1 MATGSN
7 PHIML
12 SSRFRWAGRVV
23 TLAAAFITLGNFA
36 NLLASPS
43 GQAYAAGPGAPLQL
57 PAPRVLAL
65 PSSTFPHGSHIRNGA
80 QSNAAADAT
89 TMLHTT
95 SLAGLGRLEGYHQTV
110 QWTAGQTKR
119 PWHPLTLHYSASIFP
134 SPAAA
139 DAAYSD
145 ARASLWEFG
154 HPVALPGYLGLA
166 FAVQEHSG
174 PTVYLVASSGPVEL
188 EMDLTYSASIN
199 PQLTRAALAQLGH
212 TGTIAIRRARQLATW
227 LVIPP
232 PSTGDGVP
240 PIYVAPVGTGPVV
253 KSPSLM
259 TLDQAPASLGAT
271 MGVGAFRTSNPRLS
285 TLAEP
290 YAAIAPS
297 TGLSRYA
304 QLESMDRFKELYGTT
319 SLFRTAHAAAIS
331 FALQTQTNQ
340 SHAWLHPVAM
350 QSYAGPG
357 GSLTRA
363 DRARTWGSAR
373 ESILLLLCQNVVIT
387 LATTAPRTFDLPVSA
402 GQIMAKVPSWLHA
415 RGTVIEDA
423 AGMPVHL
430 DGLNWYGAEQ
440 QDFLVGGLDYQPY
453 QTILQNISG
462 LGYNSIRVPF
472 SNQLVEQN
480 PVVSAHLG
488 ANPELVGMHALDIL
502 DRVIAYAGALG
513 LSIILDNHRSDA
525 GWSGQ
530 ENGLWYTPAYPEASF
545 DRDWMA
551 MAQRYAG
558 ASTVIGAD
566 LRNEPHGAASW
577 GDGNPAT
584 DWRAAA
590 GRVGSDVLRVNP
602 HLLVIVE
609 GVQFYGAAAGYWWGG
624 NLMGVASAPVILRF
638 ADGSNARSQLIYSAH
653 DYGKDNCA
661 AGCPWLN
668 NSTTYDSLAQ
678 TWDQYWGYIAADA
691 AQPYAA
697 PVWVGEFGTCNYS
710 ADCVVSTVPGSQGQW
725 FSSLIRYL
733 GERHLSWSYW
743 SANGTQSTGGARLY
757 GDLDWYG
764 FFSRD
769 WTGPDELIADA
780 LKTIQ
785 TDGAATPSGP
795 GPRRTRAGK

>member
-1 MATGSN
+1 
-7 PHIML
+7 ML
-12 SSRFRWAGRVV
+12 SAYLRRAGRVV
-23 TLAAAFITLGNFA
+23 TLAVALTTLGN
-36 NLLASPS
+36 LPKPLAPPS
-43 GQAYAAGPGAPLQL
+43 GTAYAAGPGAPLQL
-57 PAPRVLAL
+57 PAPKVLAL
-65 PSSTFPHGSHIRNGA
+65 PASTFPRGSHMKSGA
-80 QSNAAADAT
+80 QSNTAADAST
-89 TMLHTT
+89 LLHTT
-95 SLAGLGRLEGYHQTV
+95 SLTALGRVEGYHQMV
-110 QWTAGQTKR
+110 RWSAGQSGRQRR
-119 PWHPLTLHYSASIFP
+119 PVALQYGASIFS

-145 ARASLWEFG
+145 ARASLWELG
-154 HPVALPGYLGLA
+154 HPIALRGYAKPA
-166 FAVQEHSG
+166 FAVMEHG
-174 PTVYLVASSGPVEL
+174 GINVNLVAWSGPVEL
-188 EMDLTYSASIN
+188 EMSLTYGTSIGR
-199 PQLTRAALAQLGH
+199 QLTQVVLAQLGYA
-212 TGTIAIRRARQLATW
+212 GAIAIRRARQLATR
-227 LVIPP
+227 LVV
-232 PSTGDGVP
+232 PSSSVGDSVP
-240 PIYVAPVGTGPVV
+240 PVYVAPLSTGPVV

-259 TLDQAPASLGAT
+259 TLEQAQTPAGTTLGA
-271 MGVGAFRTSNPRLS
+271 GVFRAIGPRLS
-285 TLAEP
+285 ALAEP
-290 YAAIAPS
+290 YAAIAPPS
-297 TGLSRYA
+297 WLSRYV
-304 QLESMDRFKELYGTT
+304 QLGAIGRFNEFYSTT
-319 SLFRTAHAAAIS
+319 SLFRTAHAAAVS
-331 FALQTQTNQ
+331 FAGETQTNQ
-340 SHAWLHPVAM
+340 SHAWLHSVAM
-350 QSYAGPG
+350 QSYVGPG
-357 GSLTRA
+357 GWLARA
-363 DRARTWGSAR
+363 DGVHAWRSPQET
-373 ESILLLLCQNVVIT
+373 IFLLLCQNVVIT
-387 LATTAPRTFDLPVSA
+387 LATTAPRTFDLPVLA
-402 GQIMAKVPSWLHA
+402 GRIMAEIPSWLHA
-415 RGTVIEDA
+415 QGTTIEDA

-440 QDFLVGGLDYQPY
+440 QDFVVGGLDYQPY
-453 QTILQNISG
+453 QTILQRISG

-624 NLMGVASAPVILRF
+624 NLMGVAGAPVILRF

-691 AQPYAA
+691 ARPYAA

-785 TDGAATPSGP
+785 TDGATTPSGP

>member
-1 MATGSN
+1 
-7 PHIML
+7 ML

-23 TLAAAFITLGNFA
+23 TLAAALATLGNFA
-36 NLLASPS
+36 SPLGPS
-43 GQAYAAGPGAPLQL
+43 SDQAYAAGSSAPLQL

-65 PSSTFPHGSHIRNGA
+65 PASIFPRGSHIRSGA
-80 QSNAAADAT
+80 QSNAVADAAT
-89 TMLHTT
+89 VLHTT
-95 SLAGLGRLEGYHQTV
+95 SLAGLGRVEGYHQTV
-110 QWTAGQTKR
+110 QWTAGQTRR
-119 PWHPLTLHYSASIFP
+119 PWHPVILHYSASIFS

-154 HPVALPGYLGLA
+154 HPIGLRGYLGLA

-174 PTVYLVASSGPVEL
+174 ATVYLVARTGSVEL
-188 EMDLTYSASIN
+188 EMNLTYKAAIG
-199 PQLTRAALAQLGH
+199 PRLIQVALAQLGH
-212 TGTIAIRRARQLATW
+212 AGTIAIQRARRVAAR
-227 LVIPP
+227 LVVPP
-232 PSTGDGVP
+232 PSVGDDVP
-240 PIYVAPVGTGPVV
+240 PIYVAPLGTGPAV
-253 KSPSLM
+253 KSPSLI
-259 TLDQAPASLGAT
+259 TLDQAETPAGTTLGT
-271 MGVGAFRTSNPRLS
+271 GAFRPVGPRLS

-297 TGLSRYA
+297 SELSRYA
-304 QLESMDRFKELYGTT
+304 QLGVMDRFKELYSST
-319 SLFRTAHAAAIS
+319 SLFPTAHAAAIS
-331 FALQTQTNQ
+331 FAGQTQTNQ

-357 GSLTRA
+357 GGLARA
-363 DRARTWGSAR
+363 DSVRSWGSAK
-373 ESILLLLCQNVVIT
+373 ESILLLLCQNVVIA
-387 LATTAPRTFDLPVSA
+387 LATTAPRTFDLPLLA
-402 GQIMAKVPSWLHA
+402 GRIMARIPSWLHA
-415 RGTVIEDA
+415 QGTTMENDA
-423 AGMPVHL
+423 GAPVHL

-440 QDFLVGGLDYQPY
+440 QDFVVGGLDYQSY
-453 QTILQNISG
+453 QTILQNISR
-462 LGYNSIRVPF
+462 LGYNSIRLPF

-480 PVVSAHLG
+480 PIVSAHLG
-488 ANPELVGMHALDIL
+488 ANPELAGMHALDIL

-513 LSIILDNHRSDA
+513 LSVILDNHRSDA
-525 GWSGQ
+525 GWSSQ
-530 ENGLWYTPAYPEASF
+530 ENGLWYTPAYPDAAF
-545 DRDWMA
+545 DRDWIA
-551 MAQRYAG
+551 MAQRFAG
-558 ASTVIGAD
+558 ATTVIGAD

-609 GVQFYGAAAGYWWGG
+609 GVQFFGNLPGYWWGG
-624 NLMGVASAPVILRF
+624 NLMGVAGAPVILRF
-638 ADGSNARSQLIYSAH
+638 ADGSDARGQLIYSAH

-661 AGCPWLN
+661 AGCPWFN
-668 NSTTYDSLAQ
+668 DSTTYETLAR
-678 TWDQYWGYIAADA
+678 TWDQYWGYIAADPT
-691 AQPYAA
+691 QPYAA

-710 ADCVVSTVPGSQGQW
+710 TDCVVSSVPGSQGQW

-780 LKTIQ
+780 LQTIQ
-785 TDGAATPSGP
+785 TDVPAAPPGP
-795 GPRRTRAGK
+795 GPHRTRATK

>member
-1 MATGSN
+1 
-7 PHIML
+7 ML

-145 ARASLWEFG
+145 ARAS
-154 HPVALPGYLGLA
+154 
-166 FAVQEHSG
+166 SG
-174 PTVYLVASSGPVEL
+174 SSVTPSRCQGTWGWPLRYRSTVVPPCIWWRVPDQSNWKWISPTVHRSTPVDPGGPR
-188 EMDLTYSASIN
+188 T
-199 PQLTRAALAQLGH
+199 
-212 TGTIAIRRARQLATW
+212 TGTHRHDSD
-227 LVIPP
+227 
-232 PSTGDGVP
+232 PSGSPTGDMAGNSSTQHGRWCTAHLRCP
-240 PIYVAPVGTGPVV
+240 SGHGAGGEE
-253 KSPSLM
+253 PSLM

-373 ESILLLLCQNVVIT
+373 
-387 LATTAPRTFDLPVSA
+387 
-402 GQIMAKVPSWLHA
+402 
-415 RGTVIEDA
+415 
-423 AGMPVHL
+423 
-430 DGLNWYGAEQ
+430 
-440 QDFLVGGLDYQPY
+440 
-453 QTILQNISG
+453 
-462 LGYNSIRVPF
+462 
-472 SNQLVEQN
+472 
-480 PVVSAHLG
+480 
-488 ANPELVGMHALDIL
+488 
-502 DRVIAYAGALG
+502 
-513 LSIILDNHRSDA
+513 
-525 GWSGQ
+525 
-530 ENGLWYTPAYPEASF
+530 
-545 DRDWMA
+545 
-551 MAQRYAG
+551 
-558 ASTVIGAD
+558 
-566 LRNEPHGAASW
+566 
-577 GDGNPAT
+577 
-584 DWRAAA
+584 RA
-590 GRVGSDVLRVNP
+590 
-602 HLLVIVE
+602 
-609 GVQFYGAAAGYWWGG
+609 
-624 NLMGVASAPVILRF
+624 
-638 ADGSNARSQLIYSAH
+638 
-653 DYGKDNCA
+653 
-661 AGCPWLN
+661 
-668 NSTTYDSLAQ
+668 
-678 TWDQYWGYIAADA
+678 
-691 AQPYAA
+691 
-697 PVWVGEFGTCNYS
+697 
-710 ADCVVSTVPGSQGQW
+710 
-725 FSSLIRYL
+725 FSSC
-733 GERHLSWSYW
+733 
-743 SANGTQSTGGARLY
+743 SARMS
-757 GDLDWYG
+757 
-764 FFSRD
+764 
-769 WTGPDELIADA
+769 
-780 LKTIQ
+780 
-785 TDGAATPSGP
+785 
-795 GPRRTRAGK
+795 